1 MMIAK
6 THYPTDEEEGGRPGP
21 RNMEFILR
29 KLTFALRSKSIRS
42 ILAQQPLPAT
52 ETWSRDFTRWPVR
65 FWCES
70 RSFPQC
76 RQFVQPS
83 VRLKS

>member
-1 MMIAK
+1 MMIAT
-6 THYPTDEEEGGRPGP
+6 THYPTGEKECCRLVP
-21 RNMEFILR
+21 RNMEFFLQ
-29 KLTFALRSKSIRS
+29 KLPFALTDKSIRS
-42 ILAQQPLPAT
+42 MLVQQPAT
-52 ETWSRDFTRWPVR
+52 ETWSRDFSRWPVR